1 MMQNFLGKDNFVWW
15 VGTIEDINDPLGI
28 GRCRVR
34 IFGWHYDGSEE
45 SKIKI
50 PTSDLP
56 WAVPLVPMTTP
67 RSSATPFLDDWVM
80 GFFFDGLSGQFPVIV
95 GIIPG
100 FFNPESESIFDTNNL
115 TLSNPDV

>member
-1 MMQNFLGKDNFVWW
+1 MMQNFLGKDSFIWW
-15 VGTIEDINDPLGI
+15 IGTIEDINDPLGI

-50 PTSDLP
+50 PKENLP

-100 FFNPESESIFDTNNL
+100 FFNPESESIFDPNNP